1 MHGIESQKTNLNT
14 SVWATSLVVTGKTKF
29 ILFIYDLFNESA
41 SSTNYV
47 SKITFFHYILLL
59 FNDQGRLY
67 SSKMDLYSQGSQFE
81 SQLL

>member
-1 MHGIESQKTNLNT
+1 
-14 SVWATSLVVTGKTKF
+14 VTGKTKF

-41 SSTNYV
+41 SSTNDV
-47 SKITFFHYILLL
+47 SKITFFHYIWLP

-67 SSKMDLYSQGSQFE
+67 DGKTDLYSQGIQFE